1 MEKLLSAKHWQIFI
15 LLLVGL
21 IIGSLKIENDATL
34 TSILTIVG
42 IIIYAIY
49 PLALGHFLQEYL
61 PKKVELNHNLFL
73 INVFLWIT
81 VYSIVTIISDGEGMT
96 FDGLL
101 ALPIFYV
108 FFAIIHS
115 FTFPARTLKTVEI
128 GRKAGFGEYVGE
140 FFLILFLPLGIWF
153 LQPRINKII
162 NENHP
167 ISDNPKTENLN

>member
-15 LLLVGL
+15 LLVVGL
-21 IIGSLKIENDATL
+21 IIGSLKIENDTIL

-49 PLALGHFLQEYL
+49 PLAVGHVLQEYL
-61 PKKVELNHNLFL
+61 PKKVELNYNLFL

-96 FDGLL
+96 FDGLM

-115 FTFPARTLKTVEI
+115 FAFPAKTLKTVEL
-128 GRKAGFGEYVGE
+128 GRKASFGEYVGD
-140 FFLILFLPLGIWF
+140 FFLIMFLPLGIWF
-153 LQPRINKII
+153 LQPRINNIVSERRWIEDDEETII
-162 NENHP
+162 
-167 ISDNPKTENLN
+167 LN

>member
-1 MEKLLSAKHWQIFI
+1 MEKLLSAKHWQIFF
-15 LLLVGL
+15 LLIVGL
-21 IIGSLKIENDATL
+21 IIGSLKIENDTTL

-49 PLALGHFLQEYL
+49 PMAVGHLLQEYI

-81 VYSIVTIISDGEGMT
+81 VYSIVIIISDGEGMT
-96 FDGLL
+96 FDGLM
-101 ALPIFYV
+101 AFPIFYV

-115 FTFPARTLKTVEI
+115 FAFPARTLKTIEL
-128 GRKAGFGEYVGE
+128 GRKAGFGEYVGD

-153 LQPRINKII
+153 LQPRVNKII
-162 NENHP
+162 IKNQP
-167 ISDNPKTENLN
+167 ISEE